1 MIPADKDNLDS
12 YNIPACNK
20 CIHFIDND
28 KWDAFE
34 NIPDDILNGKND
46 HKKSFPG
53 DKGILFEPIK

>member
-20 CIHFIDND
+20 CIHYITDD
-28 KWDAFE
+28 RCDAFE
-34 NIPDDILNGKND
+34 NIPNEILNGKND